1 MVKFQTPS
9 ALAYLN
15 PDSGAK
21 PLSFARKV
29 SVLLGKQSLDLGTK
43 ELGYAPDE
51 DNITAKKMEYVPFES
66 RGFRDTGHAKGT
78 VTVTATTVGG
88 SLLGVTGRDA
98 GAVSNT
104 PSGVTC
110 SVAAAL
116 REVREKRRFDDD
128 VDAFDAFRDEVT
140 LRLTGTTRAWMEC
153 GGVAESAAMDMTAGR
168 TAAEGCETAGRD
180 GHRAAECDASPG
192 NRVDVCE

>member
-1 MVKFQTPS
+1 
-9 ALAYLN
+9 
-15 PDSGAK
+15 
-21 PLSFARKV
+21 LSFARKV

-43 ELGYAPDE
+43 ELGYARTRTTF
-51 DNITAKKMEYVPFES
+51 TAKKMEYVPFES

-78 VTVTATTVGG
+78 VTVTATTMGG

-128 VDAFDAFRDEVT
+128 VDAFRDEVT